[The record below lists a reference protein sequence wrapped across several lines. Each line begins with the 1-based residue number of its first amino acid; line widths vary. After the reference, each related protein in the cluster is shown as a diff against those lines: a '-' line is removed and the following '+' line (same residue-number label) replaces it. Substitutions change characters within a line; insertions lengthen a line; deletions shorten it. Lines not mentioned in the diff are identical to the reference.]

1 MQFASKQRKK
11 KMNKSLQICIGE
23 KISELRIKNKQT
35 QQDIEFLTGIDSAE
49 VSKYESGKRNLTLK
63 TLMKFAIAL
72 QVHPKDFFDFKFD
85 IKNYAIEEEH

>member
-1 MQFASKQRKK
+1 MEFNAELQ
-11 KMNKSLQICIGE
+11 KSLG
-23 KISELRIKNKQT
+23 KRISEIRLMNNQT

-72 QVHPKDFFDFKFD
+72 QVHPKQLFEFEFD
-85 IKNYAIEEEH
+85 IKKYRVEE